1 MVAILAGSAPNSC
14 SCHFLLHSSILC
26 CYSHFHFNLA
36 SFCSFLK
43 LFFFFTDSCYFVK
56 AVAVMQL
63 TVFLLSGCSIG
74 SPRMCS
80 QKEYFNMRG
89 SFKFRNST
97 QQSALITRC
106 RCMTI
111 GHFHN
116 LKKLSEMCGGFRL
129 ASERHILCFELSIYS
144 RTILRSPSSLIYS
157 GLTVLS

>member
-1 MVAILAGSAPNSC
+1 MLQTHVLVISC
-14 SCHFLLHSSILC
+14 CTPLFCVVIATFTSIWHLFVRFW
-26 CYSHFHFNLA
+26 S
-36 SFCSFLK
+36 
-43 LFFFFTDSCYFVK
+43 FFFFTDSCYFVK

-129 ASERHILCFELSIYS
+129 ASERHILCIELSIYS